1 MPRLPSLTSP
11 RCAGHPSGE
20 SGKEPGLSP
29 PPSPGPVT
37 ANHLTSSF
45 PKLHETS
52 GSAGSAPQQPAPGS
66 YPHRDPGPGAA
77 TSQGPATSQPGP
89 ALPSSAA
96 QQVNGG
102 GAAAVVAQL
111 SQHNNLQEHL
121 QQQQKVITRRL
132 FCVQN
137 SVIALYN
144 TYQICWI
151 VLVLGWVVPPH
162 HTVRPTFTSHFG
174 YAFVMQ

>member
-1 MPRLPSLTSP
+1 MAGLTNHLQSDRQQNFAAAAAATQNGKQRVDTVPSLTSP

-132 FCVQN
+132 
-137 SVIALYN
+137 
-144 TYQICWI
+144 
-151 VLVLGWVVPPH
+151 LVYRIQL
-162 HTVRPTFTSHFG
+162 
-174 YAFVMQ
+174 